1 MHLTWERSAPG
12 RRTLPSMVLLLI
24 CLPLCCLRGRAD
36 AQQTATSTGVD
47 QSKPVQTG
55 SITGTVSDADGA
67 VLADAQ
73 VSLSTA
79 ASTAKTLSGV
89 DGSFSFVAIAPGPF
103 TISASIEGFASKSA
117 SGVLHP
123 GESYEVPLMELAAAT
138 NVDVEVTLS
147 PHELA
152 QAEMKLEEHQR
163 LAGFLPNF
171 FVTYD
176 WHAAPLSSKQKYE
189 LAWRTTIDPATLIV
203 NGAVA
208 GVEQAQN
215 NFSGYGLG
223 AQGYGKR
230 YGAAAADTAIGN
242 FLGGAIFP
250 SLLHQDPRYFYMG
263 KGSFQKRLSYA
274 LAAAVI
280 CRGDNG
286 KWQPNYSSILGD
298 FAAGGISNLYYP
310 AASRNGAGLT
320 IENGVLGVVGDAVGN
335 VIQEFLFKKITP
347 HVPKSSSSTP

>member
-1 MHLTWERSAPG
+1 MHLTWDWNSPG
-12 RRTLPSMVLLLI
+12 RKTLPGMVLLSI

-36 AQQTATSTGVD
+36 AQQPTITTDSD

-73 VSLSTA
+73 VVLTSTTD
-79 ASTAKTLSGV
+79 TARTLSGV
-89 DGSFSFVAIAPGPF
+89 DGSFSFVTISPGPF
-103 TISASIEGFASKSA
+103 TVSAAIEGFATKTT

-123 GESYEVPLMELAAAT
+123 GESYEVPLLELAAAT

-176 WHAAPLSSKQKYE
+176 WHAAPLSPKQKFE

-215 NFSGYGLG
+215 DFSGYGLG

-298 FAAGGISNLYYP
+298 FAAGGFSNLYYP

-335 VIQEFLFKKITP
+335 VIQEFFFKRITP
-347 HVPKSSSSTP
+347 HLPKNSSSIP